1 MSTMVAPRVNT
12 KSKKNNEEII
22 KPKITNHF
30 KVSKKSPKSNNTTTP
45 KRTINRFN
53 GMTEAEVAKRGLPDY
68 IKHGLD
74 IVFIGINPGLY
85 SGKYRVSNMD
95 GINFKELLWLRFLFQ
110 AFFPIILYGGKMCTF

>member
-85 SGKYRVSNMD
+85 SGIFHWFISLSLFRNKR
-95 GINFKELLWLRFLFQ
+95 LFL
-110 AFFPIILYGGKMCTF
+110 T